1 MMTMVFSHTYDV
13 NDFVLCLDM
22 EVYDKDIYSNE
33 IEQVDLDEIKR
44 MS

>member
-1 MMTMVFSHTYDV
+1 
-13 NDFVLCLDM
+13 M